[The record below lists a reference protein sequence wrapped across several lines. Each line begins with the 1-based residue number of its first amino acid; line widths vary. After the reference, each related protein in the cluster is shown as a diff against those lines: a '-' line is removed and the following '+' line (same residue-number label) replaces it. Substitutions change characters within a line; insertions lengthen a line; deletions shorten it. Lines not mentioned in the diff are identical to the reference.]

1 MEQKKAQPVALVQP
15 VAAQVQPV
23 AAQVQQEAGAEFAK
37 NGLKYQ
43 DIYQIHAVDSLR
55 GLERAGRPA
64 PEGRNFDYMMGIR
77 LRACGYTE
85 METAKVLENARYFQ
99 EMRAGDT
106 PHQGAAV
113 ESARAIELAAHI
125 YHDPDCTRQV
135 EKQSGRV
142 SNWLQREKSEG
153 NKLKKEYEIEKM
165 ASGNEKQLETEE
177 EYSRG
182 R

>member
-1 MEQKKAQPVALVQP
+1 MQPVA
-15 VAAQVQPV
+15 QVQE
-23 AAQVQQEAGAEFAK
+23 QAGQEFAK
-37 NGLKYQ
+37 NGLKYM

-64 PEGRNFDYMMGIR
+64 PEGRNFDYMLGIR

-85 METAKVLENARYFQ
+85 QETAKVLENARYFQ

-113 ESARAIELAAHI
+113 EAARAAELAAHI
-125 YHDPDCTRQV
+125 YNDPDCTRQV
-135 EKQSGRV
+135 SAQSGRV
-142 SNWLQREKSEG
+142 ARWLQREKSEG
-153 NKLKKEYEIEKM
+153 NKLKKEYEQQKV
-165 ASGNEKQLETEE
+165 ASCNEKQQENEE
-177 EYSRG
+177 DYSRG